1 MTHIEWIRSVAAS
14 VVPTSAAYLMLL
26 SICLCLFTKIQLQF
40 SQFFSTL
47 AVRDGTSC
55 LRFQTL
61 SKTKVSAKW
70 LHAVVKANYGYFK
83 ESKIDFFFFFLG
95 SIHNDD
101 DDDEKEELHIV
112 PKHLMTPV
120 LFLLLFTS
128 FHLLSFSVSLDT
140 SYIYM
145 YSFSRSFYPK

>member
-1 MTHIEWIRSVAAS
+1 MA
-14 VVPTSAAYLMLL
+14 
-26 SICLCLFTKIQLQF
+26 
-40 SQFFSTL
+40 TL
-47 AVRDGTSC
+47 RN
-55 LRFQTL
+55 LKLIF
-61 SKTKVSAKW
+61 
-70 LHAVVKANYGYFK
+70 Y
-83 ESKIDFFFFFLG
+83 FFFLG